1 MESFDFRAAL
11 QRGLVIPAHPLA
23 LNAARQLDE
32 HRQRALSR
40 YYLAAGAGGLA
51 VGVHTTQF
59 AIRDPKVDL
68 YQPVLALAAEEMQRA
83 NRPVVRIAGLC
94 GLTPQAIREAE
105 VARTLGYHA
114 GLLSLAALPQ
124 APVDELAAHCR
135 AVANVLPVIGFY
147 LQPATGGRLLPY
159 AFWRKFAE
167 IENVVAIKIAAFNR
181 YQTLD
186 VVRAVAQ
193 RHLREL
199 HAEADR
205 ANLFIKI
212 PGTPAGLVAVEEA
225 VFHGVPVNVTLLFS
239 TQQYLAAAEAHL
251 RGLER
256 RREAGLGLK
265 VASVASL
272 FISRWDVAL
281 NDVLPADMRNT
292 VGIAVG
298 AATYAA
304 AVALRSSDRVT
315 DWVAAGAPA
324 QKLLFASTGVKDAAA
339 PDTLYVRELAAR
351 DTINTMPDATLLA
364 MADHGEA
371 PSALAMDGQSAAA
384 VLAAA
389 SAVGVDLDAL
399 AEKLQRDGAAAFVS
413 AWEAMISSIATKAS
427 A

>member
-1 MESFDFRAAL
+1 M
-11 QRGLVIPAHPLA
+11 
-23 LNAARQLDE
+23 
-32 HRQRALSR
+32 
-40 YYLAAGAGGLA
+40 
-51 VGVHTTQF
+51 
-59 AIRDPKVDL
+59 
-68 YQPVLALAAEEMQRA
+68 
-83 NRPVVRIAGLC
+83 
-94 GLTPQAIREAE
+94 
-105 VARTLGYHA
+105 
-114 GLLSLAALPQ
+114 
-124 APVDELAAHCR
+124 
-135 AVANVLPVIGFY
+135 
-147 LQPATGGRLLPY
+147 
-159 AFWRKFAE
+159 
-167 IENVVAIKIAAFNR
+167 
-181 YQTLD
+181 
-186 VVRAVAQ
+186 
-193 RHLREL
+193 
-199 HAEADR
+199 
-205 ANLFIKI
+205 
-212 PGTPAGLVAVEEA
+212 
-225 VFHGVPVNVTLLFS
+225 FHGVPVNVTLLFS

-304 AVALRSSDRVT
+304 AVALRSSARVT
-315 DWVAAGAPA
+315 DLVAAGAPA

-339 PDTLYVRELAAR
+339 PDTLYVRDLAAR

-371 PSALAMDGQSAAA
+371 PSALAIDGQSAAG

-389 SAVGVDLDAL
+389 SAAGIDLDAL

>member
-1 MESFDFRAAL
+1 MAGVKDLIEIGQSIWLDNITRDMLDDGVIARFIAELDVTGLTSNPSIFDKAISGSTAYDADVANLAGEGLDSERIFFRLALDDLRRAADL
-11 QRGLVIPAHPLA
+11 FAPVAEATRGEDGWVSLEVSPTLA
-23 LNAARQLDE
+23 DDAEATVAAARQ
-32 HRQRALSR
+32 
-40 YYLAAGAGGLA
+40 
-51 VGVHTTQF
+51 
-59 AIRDPKVDL
+59 
-68 YQPVLALAAEEMQRA
+68 
-83 NRPVVRIAGLC
+83 
-94 GLTPQAIREAE
+94 
-105 VARTLGYHA
+105 
-114 GLLSLAALPQ
+114 
-124 APVDELAAHCR
+124 
-135 AVANVLPVIGFY
+135 
-147 LQPATGGRLLPY
+147 
-159 AFWRKFAE
+159 
-167 IENVVAIKIAAFNR
+167 
-181 YQTLD
+181 
-186 VVRAVAQ
+186 
-193 RHLREL
+193 L

-256 RREAGLGLK
+256 RREAGLGIE

-281 NDVLPADMRNT
+281 NDVLRADMRNT

-304 AVALRSSDRVT
+304 AVALRSSARVT
-315 DWVAAGAPA
+315 DLVAAGAPA

-351 DTINTMPDATLLA
+351 DTINTVPDATLLA

-371 PSALAMDGQSAAA
+371 PSALAIDGQSAAG

-389 SAVGVDLDAL
+389 SAAGIDLDAL

-413 AWEAMISSIATKAS
+413 AWEAMISSIATKAT

>member
-1 MESFDFRAAL
+1 MAGVKDLIEIGQSIWLDNITRDMLDDGVIARFIAELDVTGLTSNPSIFDKAISGSTAYDADVATLAGEGLDSEGIFFRLALDDLRRAADL
-11 QRGLVIPAHPLA
+11 FAPVAEATRGEDGWVSLEVSPTLA
-23 LNAARQLDE
+23 DDAEATVAAARQ
-32 HRQRALSR
+32 
-40 YYLAAGAGGLA
+40 
-51 VGVHTTQF
+51 
-59 AIRDPKVDL
+59 
-68 YQPVLALAAEEMQRA
+68 
-83 NRPVVRIAGLC
+83 
-94 GLTPQAIREAE
+94 
-105 VARTLGYHA
+105 
-114 GLLSLAALPQ
+114 
-124 APVDELAAHCR
+124 
-135 AVANVLPVIGFY
+135 
-147 LQPATGGRLLPY
+147 
-159 AFWRKFAE
+159 
-167 IENVVAIKIAAFNR
+167 
-181 YQTLD
+181 
-186 VVRAVAQ
+186 
-193 RHLREL
+193 L

-239 TQQYLAAAEAHL
+239 TQQCLAAAEAHL

-256 RREAGLGLK
+256 RREAGLG
-265 VASVASL
+265 
-272 FISRWDVAL
+272 
-281 NDVLPADMRNT
+281 RNT

-304 AVALRSSDRVT
+304 AVALRSSARVT
-315 DWVAAGAPA
+315 DLVAAGAPA

-339 PDTLYVRELAAR
+339 PDTLYVRDLAAR

-371 PSALAMDGQSAAA
+371 PSALAMDGQSAAG

-389 SAVGVDLDAL
+389 SAAGIDLDAL